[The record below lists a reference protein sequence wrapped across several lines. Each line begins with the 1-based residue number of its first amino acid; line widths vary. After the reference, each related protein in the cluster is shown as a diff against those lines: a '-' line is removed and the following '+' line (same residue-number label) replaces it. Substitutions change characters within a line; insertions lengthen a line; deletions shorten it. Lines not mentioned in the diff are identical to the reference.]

1 MKNKRVLITGG
12 AGLIGSH
19 IADLVALEQPRE
31 IIILD
36 NFVRGRR
43 ENLRQ
48 AASRFRLKVV
58 EGDIRDQALLDKTL
72 DGVDIVFHQA
82 AIRITQCAEE
92 PRLAFDVLAGG
103 TFNVLEAAVKAGV
116 SKVVA
121 ASSASV
127 LGLAESFPTTEAH
140 HPYNNRTIYGAAKT
154 FNEGLLR
161 SFNDMYGLDY
171 VALRY
176 FNVYG
181 PRMDVHGVYTEVL
194 IRWMERI
201 AAGEPPLIHG
211 DGLQTMDF
219 VHVHDIARANLLA
232 AKSAVSDEV
241 FNVASGSETSLRE
254 LADRLIRIMGGKG
267 LEPQHAPARKV
278 NAVTRR
284 LADTS
289 KARDMLR
296 FEAKVDLDQG
306 LRDLV
311 AWWRQERLATP
322 VAAE

>member
-1 MKNKRVLITGG
+1 VRNQRVLITGG

-19 IADLVALEQPRE
+19 IADLVALEKPRE

-43 ENLRQ
+43 DNLST
-48 AASRFRLKVV
+48 AIAGGAVNIV
-58 EGDIRDQALLDKTL
+58 EGDIRDRALLAKTFE
-72 DGVDIVFHQA
+72 GVDIVFHQA
-82 AIRITQCAEE
+82 AIRITQCAED
-92 PRLAFDVLAGG
+92 PRLAFDVLAEG

-161 SFNDMYGLDY
+161 SFADMYGLRY

-181 PRMDVHGVYTEVL
+181 PRMDVYGAYTEVL
-194 IRWMERI
+194 IRWMERL
-201 AAGEPPLIHG
+201 AAGMPPVVYG
-211 DGLQTMDF
+211 DGSQTMDF
-219 VHVHDIARANLLA
+219 VDARDIARANLLA
-232 AKSAVSDEV
+232 AKSDVTDEV
-241 FNVASGSETSLRE
+241 FNVASGREISLLE
-254 LADRLIRIMGGKG
+254 LAQMLSSIMGVS
-267 LEPQHAPARKV
+267 LEPQHKEARAV
-278 NAVTRR
+278 NGVTRR
-284 LADTS
+284 LADIT
-289 KARDMLR
+289 KAEKLLGFKAEISM
-296 FEAKVDLDQG
+296 EQG

-311 AWWRQERLATP
+311 AWWQLKT
-322 VAAE
+322 AAAGGQAA